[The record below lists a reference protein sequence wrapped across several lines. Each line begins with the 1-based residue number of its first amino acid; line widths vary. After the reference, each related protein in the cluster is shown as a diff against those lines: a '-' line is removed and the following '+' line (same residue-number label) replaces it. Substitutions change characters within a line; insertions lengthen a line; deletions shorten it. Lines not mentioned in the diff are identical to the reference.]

1 MPHTRIGT
9 RSKKVAVSGNQYK
22 ATSAIALLVFNK
34 MYQIPFKDKSD
45 DTFIE
50 NNMSLFIE

>member
-9 RSKKVAVSGNQYK
+9 RSKKPAVSRNQYK

-50 NNMSLFIE
+50 NNMSVIL

>member
-50 NNMSLFIE
+50 NNMSLFVE